1 MAKNDETVEKTVTFN
16 RKKLVTAGWIAGGVL
31 AIGATFAA
39 GAAVGNVLDGPR
51 DGHSE
56 AGQHGPDGRHGAHG
70 ETGQTDLRGG
80 HGPMDADGDYDRGP
94 HGDADGDGPHG
105 PRGEKQGEF
114 RMDAPTDG
122 STLEGTVP
130 SAPTPAP

>member
-1 MAKNDETVEKTVTFN
+1 MAKNDETVEKTVTVN

-39 GAAVGNVLDGPR
+39 GAAVGNVLDGP
-51 DGHSE
+51 
-56 AGQHGPDGRHGAHG
+56 DGRHGAFG

-94 HGDADGDGPHG
+94 HGDDDGDGPHG
-105 PRGEKQGEF
+105 PLGDKQGEL

-130 SAPTPAP
+130 SAPTPTP